1 MWIKH
6 ILQITISWDIIFPT
20 LFGRKDDRVT
30 IDRQNDGGPV
40 ISNRSIEIR
49 RRKRQI
55 IHIIHYS
62 TTVIEGLGLGMWL
75 VCVVLLFGWIS
86 SYVSTAVAA
95 TVNLA
100 CAMILVPFSH
110 LFNEHRIKVMVL
122 ERGWVFAMKNAIRF
136 NILSRLAP
144 IPNHYIQNIES
155 NRLDMNNLDGKTIG
169 KSRNK
174 EKIQSI
180 IRSPVPPKKND
191 IGTQLDEVSYG
202 QKIEGVLPNQ
212 VPAV

>member
-1 MWIKH
+1 M
-6 ILQITISWDIIFPT
+6 IFST

-62 TTVIEGLGLGMWL
+62 TTVIEYLGLGMWL
-75 VCVVLLFGWIS
+75 VCQFLLFGWIN
-86 SYVSTAVAA
+86 SYVTSGVAL
-95 TVNLA
+95 TINLA

-122 ERGWVFAMKNAIRF
+122 EHGWGFAIKNAIRF
-136 NILSRLAP
+136 DVGSRVAP
-144 IPNHYIQNIES
+144 IPNHCIQGKES
-155 NRLDMNNLDGKTIG
+155 NRLGSINFDRKTFG
-169 KSRNK
+169 KSRNQ
-174 EKIQSI
+174 ESIQSI
-180 IRSPVPPKKND
+180 IRSPVPPRGNG
-191 IGTQLDEVSYG
+191 IGAKLDKGSHR

>member
-1 MWIKH
+1 
-6 ILQITISWDIIFPT
+6 
-20 LFGRKDDRVT
+20 
-30 IDRQNDGGPV
+30 
-40 ISNRSIEIR
+40 
-49 RRKRQI
+49 
-55 IHIIHYS
+55 
-62 TTVIEGLGLGMWL
+62 
-75 VCVVLLFGWIS
+75 
-86 SYVSTAVAA
+86 
-95 TVNLA
+95 
-100 CAMILVPFSH
+100 
-110 LFNEHRIKVMVL
+110 MVL

-155 NRLDMNNLDGKTIG
+155 NRLDLNNCDGKTIG

-180 IRSPVPPKKND
+180 IRSPIPSKKND
-191 IGTQLDEVSYG
+191 IGTQLDKGSYG

>member
-1 MWIKH
+1 M
-6 ILQITISWDIIFPT
+6 LVLPQITISWDIIFPT

-155 NRLDMNNLDGKTIG
+155 NRLDLNNCDGKAIG

-191 IGTQLDEVSYG
+191 IGTQLDKGSYG